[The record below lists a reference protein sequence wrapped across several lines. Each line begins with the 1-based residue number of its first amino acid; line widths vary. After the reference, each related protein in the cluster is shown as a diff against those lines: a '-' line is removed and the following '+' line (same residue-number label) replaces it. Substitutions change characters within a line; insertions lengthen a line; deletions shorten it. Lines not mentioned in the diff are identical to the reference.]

1 MQMGTGAILDAFPVD
16 ELGRSPAIAYRTMF
30 GVLVIIL
37 LLSLVIYRRVEDV
50 PPSTEREHLRED

>member
-30 GVLVIIL
+30 GALAVAL
-37 LLSLVIYRRVEDV
+37 LLALVIYRRIEDV
-50 PPSTEREHLRED
+50 PPSAERDHP